1 MSVMIDG
8 TLVFRLVSIDGL
20 SSVMNSGIVVVTDC
34 VCLFICMYIF
44 IHIFFCRWGPGGE
57 GQTTKACVA
66 LSGQKETFQRP
77 CLFSLG
83 QYTRNFPS
91 KCLFY
96 SSVWDGQWDTFQI
109 VHPSSPLFQNV
120 EVKREFQYANWKGRS
135 VFQSKGVSAFI
146 FQISSSG

>member
-66 LSGQKETFQRP
+66 LTNSTDM
-77 CLFSLG
+77 SLG
-83 QYTRNFPS
+83 KFRELVMDREAWNASVHGVTR
-91 KCLFY
+91 
-96 SSVWDGQWDTFQI
+96 VGHD
-109 VHPSSPLFQNV
+109 
-120 EVKREFQYANWKGRS
+120 
-135 VFQSKGVSAFI
+135 
-146 FQISSSG
+146 